1 MNQSTEATSLRNL
14 CYVSVTLIYRFG
26 GRKNG
31 RGDEFCPS
39 DRGRG
44 DYKDAS
50 GMTGNVQSPA
60 SLPPPRPFYFTVPS
74 VTQRHVLLNI
84 HANKTFCMNGRGHN
98 DTSHLANIFVQ
109 SWSARIERIKRQR
122 TSNWPLAEFLS
133 RVAHFFPAALSVP
146 KTGLCAERERGK
158 EGASE
163 GALSTCRNI
172 TPDSLDGERAVA
184 VGRARENY

>member
-1 MNQSTEATSLRNL
+1 MEYHHYIHRVQNESVTEATCLINRW
-14 CYVSVTLIYRFG
+14 YVSVTFIYRFG
-26 GRKNG
+26 GRRNG

-39 DRGRG
+39 DCGRG

-60 SLPPPRPFYFTVPS
+60 SLPPPRPFYFTAPS

-84 HANKTFCMNGRGHN
+84 HANRTFCMNGRGHN
-98 DTSHLANIFVQ
+98 DTSYFLANMFVQ
-109 SWSARIERIKRQR
+109 KWSARIERIKRQR

-146 KTGLCAERERGK
+146 ATGLCAGRERGK
-158 EGASE
+158 EGGSE
-163 GALSTCRNI
+163 GGSFKYM
-172 TPDSLDGERAVA
+172 S
-184 VGRARENY
+184 